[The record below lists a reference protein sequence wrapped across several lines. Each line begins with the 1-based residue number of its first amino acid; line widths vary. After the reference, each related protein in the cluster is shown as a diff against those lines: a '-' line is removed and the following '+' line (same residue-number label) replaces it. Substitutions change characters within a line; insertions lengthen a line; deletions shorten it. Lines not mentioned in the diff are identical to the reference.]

1 MSIWEI
7 RYIRYIRVVYE
18 CMGDKIYGR
27 LDIWE
32 IRYMGDKGDK
42 EDKVDKI
49 YNVISFFDRSL
60 IGLIP

>member
-1 MSIWEI
+1 
-7 RYIRYIRVVYE
+7 
-18 CMGDKIYGR
+18 
-27 LDIWE
+27 
-32 IRYMGDKGDK
+32 MGDKGDK